1 MIRLLIRCLA
11 VWRTT
16 ELVVTDELTRPLREW
31 IGKRWPDSKV
41 AYLVRCKACTSVWS
55 AAVVLLAPEWMCTVL
70 GLSGA
75 TMLVNEARD
84 HVSQSA
90 LQRRMAASGGLRREG
105 ETG

>member
-31 IGKRWPDSKV
+31 VGKRWPDSKV
-41 AYLVRCKACTSVWS
+41 AYLVSCKACTSVWA

-75 TMLVNEARD
+75 TMLLNDWRD
-84 HVSQSA
+84 DQASA
-90 LQRRMAASGGLRREG
+90 TLARRMSRGRVRREG